1 MKYVQVICI
10 AIQCMKAYIACQA
23 INAEILDRINAGET
37 TAYRGKAFDKISH
50 DLETYL
56 TNEAIKEEV

>member
-1 MKYVQVICI
+1 
-10 AIQCMKAYIACQA
+10 MKAYIACQA